1 MIEKEIYSPPTKE
14 DEAIMTMAK
23 NQIEIDEYLLAK
35 EFEEALNEA
44 REKGFKGTDREFAED
59 YYRDQYKD
67 GGSTNKTF
75 EPNSA
80 KELFDR
86 INKTLIFKRIIIH
99 IIKILPIFNKDNL
112 NIYGGDL
119 VY

>member
-1 MIEKEIYSPPTKE
+1 MISKGLYSPPTKE

-59 YYRDQYKD
+59 YYRDQYKN

-86 INKTLIFKRIIIH
+86 INKTLILRSQMKPEEVKLI
-99 IIKILPIFNKDNL
+99 D
-112 NIYGGDL
+112 DL
-119 VY
+119 LEKSFSAGKKEE

>member
-35 EFEEALNEA
+35 EFEEAFEEA
-44 REKGFKGTDREFAED
+44 KEKGFKGTAREFSEE
-59 YYRDQYKD
+59 YYRENYS
-67 GGSTNKTF
+67 GGGRADKSFRPST
-75 EPNSA
+75 A

-86 INKTLIFKRIIIH
+86 INKTMILRSQLKPEELKLVDDLINKSFKTG
-99 IIKILPIFNKDNL
+99 KKDE
-112 NIYGGDL
+112 
-119 VY
+119 

>member
-1 MIEKEIYSPPTKE
+1 MISKELYSPPTKE

-75 EPNSA
+75 
-80 KELFDR
+80 DC
-86 INKTLIFKRIIIH
+86 INIREF
-99 IIKILPIFNKDNL
+99 
-112 NIYGGDL
+112 
-119 VY
+119 